1 MAQEATAS
9 PLSPLERLPAE
20 LLERIL
26 VPMLPADLGV
36 LPDKREGPT
45 PVPTFDSVLR
55 LIGLQRVSRRLR
67 DLVRSL
73 LMSKAG
79 AVLLA
84 DAVRHRIYVSLREQ
98 HCGCRVGYT
107 EALRGRLL
115 GLADAC
121 TLAGREAVC
130 AELFKEATKI
140 DAPKLRGRITAAAK
154 DAREFPYVRALLR
167 THASDIDAANSP
179 QYDDHLDRMSVAY
192 AQHTVRTIINMVT
205 LWADVARGAQC
216 AGAHRAAGAQ
226 CVVLWAGT
234 ADPSIPPPLRH
245 LCNDWRLHATP
256 SATLPPPTND
266 YLSRVLGACGSI
278 SLRQKL
284 RALREETRCACL
296 DCAHGKKRHPY

>member
-192 AQHTVRTIINMVT
+192 AQHTVRTIINMAT
-205 LWADVARGAQC
+205 
-216 AGAHRAAGAQ
+216 
-226 CVVLWAGT
+226 LWAGT